1 MVVVMV
7 VVMMVMVVGM
17 VVMVAIF
24 VVDANNSILR
34 AVHSAPR
41 ATHSGA
47 PTLRR
52 YAITSALLFLIA
64 SWRGVSPSLQHSE

>member
-1 MVVVMV
+1 
-7 VVMMVMVVGM
+7 MVMVVGM
-17 VVMVAIF
+17 VVVVAIF

-34 AVHSAPR
+34 GVHSAPP

-52 YAITSALLFLIA
+52 YAITSALLLSIA
-64 SWRGVSPSLQHSE
+64 SLRGVQPILQHSE

>member
-1 MVVVMV
+1 MEFRPVLLCTVVV
-7 VVMMVMVVGM
+7 
-17 VVMVAIF
+17 VAIF

-52 YAITSALLFLIA
+52 YATTSALFCLIA
-64 SWRGVSPSLQHSE
+64 SLRGVLPDLQHSE

>member
-7 VVMMVMVVGM
+7 VMVVMVVGM

-52 YAITSALLFLIA
+52 YAITSALLLLIA
-64 SWRGVSPSLQHSE
+64 SLRGVSPCLQHSE

>member
-7 VVMMVMVVGM
+7 VMVVGM

-52 YAITSALLFLIA
+52 YAITSALFRLIA
-64 SWRGVSPSLQHSE
+64 FLRGVSQLSLCLQHSE

>member
-7 VVMMVMVVGM
+7 VVVVGM

-52 YAITSALLFLIA
+52 YAITSALLLLIA
-64 SWRGVSPSLQHSE
+64 SLRGVSPDLQHSE